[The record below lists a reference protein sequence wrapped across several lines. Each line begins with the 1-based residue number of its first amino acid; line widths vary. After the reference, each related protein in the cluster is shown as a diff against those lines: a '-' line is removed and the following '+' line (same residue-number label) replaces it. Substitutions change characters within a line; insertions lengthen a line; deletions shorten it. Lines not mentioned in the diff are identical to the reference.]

1 MHDITLLSNRT
12 LGIHYE
18 SKHKELNNIQT
29 AIVDDITDLLG
40 IVPVIDDSTY
50 TNPEKFYH
58 YCKPYLAYI
67 EKGKEELLIT
77 LIQQNKDIKEEIKKR
92 QLAMLKEIGI
102 TTPST
107 RVMMIVEQTGGNNFP
122 AFDTMIKYVKT
133 AKKYKKRKR
142 PKRRVIYA
150 PKELIETFKKI

>member
-1 MHDITLLSNRT
+1 
-12 LGIHYE
+12 
-18 SKHKELNNIQT
+18 
-29 AIVDDITDLLG
+29 
-40 IVPVIDDSTY
+40 
-50 TNPEKFYH
+50 
-58 YCKPYLAYI
+58 
-67 EKGKEELLIT
+67 LIT

-92 QLAMLKEIGI
+92 QINMLKEIGI